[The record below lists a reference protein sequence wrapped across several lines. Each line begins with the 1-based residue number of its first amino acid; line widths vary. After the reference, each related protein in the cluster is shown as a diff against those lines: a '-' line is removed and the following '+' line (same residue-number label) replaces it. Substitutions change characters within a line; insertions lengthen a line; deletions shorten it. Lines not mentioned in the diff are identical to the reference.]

1 MKLTENQWEQQI
13 YQFVDQIKDLLSP
26 QIWENI
32 LFDCSKNELFT
43 LWLLYRRGES
53 TMTQVADYLHV
64 PLNTDTGIIARM
76 EKRRLVIRERS
87 AEDKRVVTI
96 RMGDLGEDQIQAI
109 LKEFLHYSGKVL
121 KAFSPE
127 EMDLL
132 LRMMNQVLDI
142 LQEEQGAGAKKK
154 KVKKIEI
161 Q

>member
-1 MKLTENQWEQQI
+1 M
-13 YQFVDQIKDLLSP
+13 
-26 QIWENI
+26 
-32 LFDCSKNELFT
+32 
-43 LWLLYRRGES
+43 
-53 TMTQVADYLHV
+53 ADYLHV
-64 PLNTDTGIIARM
+64 PLNTATGIIARM